1 MNKEKQEKIEYTQFQ
16 KKPIAFM
23 FFVMQQKKWFGVVAI
38 FCILVAGIVQALL
51 YPLIG
56 NITDVLSGVSGTNKS
71 VYMLSFLF
79 IIALIIKNIF
89 YRMSG
94 FFAAHWISFIEI
106 FSVQVSFDYLLDHS
120 ASYFSDRLSGKLQN
134 KLYNIANAVASIMPL
149 LLWNIL
155 TFIIKVVALIII
167 SFMVSAVIGWT
178 VIFFI
183 TVSIVYNAIV
193 SQKVSVYARETAERS
208 SHARGVLVDIIS
220 NILATKQNCA
230 TKRESKRVNGVL
242 DSYRKMHRKTW
253 WSFDIILL
261 FSNFIVISMIAV
273 TMFMSLH
280 FWQTGSMSVGDVIM
294 LFTMLLMLYGD
305 LEFLSMTFNK
315 FMEQYGQLKEG
326 LEEVF
331 ISHDIIDDKDAQI
344 VKIKD
349 GEIIFDD
356 VHFYY
361 EKNDD
366 RAVFEKLSVT
376 IPAGQKIGLV
386 GESGEG
392 KSTFVS
398 LLLRFMDVAS
408 GKIIIDGHDTK
419 HMRQNDL
426 RSAIAYVPQEAL
438 LFHRTLEE
446 NIKYSNADAT
456 KDDVKTA
463 SVRAHALEFINSFPQ
478 KFDTLVGERGVKLS
492 GGQKQRVMIARAM
505 LKASPILVLDEA
517 TSSLD
522 SHSEKLIQEALEEL
536 MKGRTTLVI
545 AHRLSTLKQ
554 MDRIIVF
561 DGGKIV
567 EDGTHAELL
576 EQKGKYFELWQHQT
590 GALQ

>member
-1 MNKEKQEKIEYTQFQ
+1 MNKKLDYTQFQ
-16 KKPIAFM
+16 KKPFAFI
-23 FFVMQQKKWFGVVAI
+23 FFVMRQKKWFGAVAV
-38 FCILVAGIVQALL
+38 FCIVVAGIVQALL

-56 NITDVLSGVSGTNKS
+56 NITDVLSGVSDVSKS

-79 IIALIIKNIF
+79 IVALVVKNIF

-94 FFAAHWISFIEI
+94 FFAAHWISFMEI
-106 FSVQVSFDYLLDHS
+106 FSVQISFDYLLDHS

-134 KLYNIANAVASIMPL
+134 KLYNIANAVANIMPL
-149 LLWNIL
+149 FLWSVL
-155 TFIIKVVALIII
+155 TFIIKIIALIII

-183 TVSIVYNAIV
+183 TVSIVYNAIA
-193 SQKVSVYARETAERS
+193 SQRVGVYARETAERG
-208 SHARGVLVDIIS
+208 SHSRGVIVDIIS

-230 TKRESKRVNGVL
+230 TKRESKRVDGVL
-242 DSYRKMHRKTW
+242 NSYRKMHRKTW

-261 FSNFIVISMIAV
+261 FSNFIVIGMIAV
-273 TMFMSLH
+273 TMFISLH
-280 FWQTGSMSVGDVIM
+280 FWQTGSMSVGDVVM

-331 ISHDIIDDKDAQI
+331 VPHDIVDDSDAQI
-344 VKIKD
+344 VEIKK
-349 GEIIFDD
+349 GHIVFDD
-356 VHFYY
+356 VNFYY
-361 EKNDD
+361 EEGDN
-366 RAVFEKLSVT
+366 RAVFEKLSLT

-398 LLLRFMDVAS
+398 LLLRFMDIAA
-408 GKIIIDGHDTK
+408 GKIMIDGYDTK

-426 RSAIAYVPQEAL
+426 RKSIAYVPQEAL

-446 NIKYSNADAT
+446 NIKYSNEQAT
-456 KDDVKTA
+456 KNDVTTA
-463 SVRAHALEFINSFPQ
+463 SVRAHALEFINNFPQ

-505 LKASPILVLDEA
+505 LKKSPILVLDEA

-536 MKGRTTLVI
+536 MKGRTTIVV

-567 EDGTHAELL
+567 EDGTHEELL
-576 EQKGKYFELWQHQT
+576 EKRGKYFELWQYQS